1 MSSDQKFGEYIKK
14 ISGESAAFSPIETA
28 LPLFLK
34 RYSLFSGTVLGV
46 EFVFAFEK
54 EAVLT
59 PKEYSRHLERLQ
71 DKFRRPV
78 AFVFESLPLVRR
90 NALVKMLVPFVVPG
104 LQLFLPPLASLVEKN
119 VLPAKKVTRFLPL
132 TQVLVLKEL
141 LEGSVDGMSVKDVT
155 SEFGYSAVTGKK
167 AFDEL
172 VGMDLAE
179 VTAEWPGRLRLLVHG
194 RELWERALPALR
206 SPVRREWLSRTLPPA
221 VVGAGLTALSR
232 RTTLADDQLPTVAC
246 APKGKRGE
254 DETPYREEAC
264 CKVQEWRYRP
274 LLFGAK
280 EVDPFSLWLSLR
292 DVRDPRV
299 VGALEDMMED
309 VWKCRRELA

>member
-1 MSSDQKFGEYIKK
+1 MIKIDFEQKLGEYVEK
-14 ISGESAAFSPIETA
+14 ITGRTVSFRPLDVS
-28 LPLFLK
+28 LPLFLN
-34 RYSLFSGTVLGV
+34 RYSFVQGTVLDV
-46 EFVFAFEK
+46 DFVFAFEK
-54 EAVLT
+54 EAVLM
-59 PKEYSRHLERLQ
+59 PKEYSRHLERLRE
-71 DKFRRPV
+71 KFKLPV
-78 AFVFESLPLVRR
+78 VFVFESLPLVRR
-90 NALVKMLVPFVVPG
+90 NALVKMQVPFVVSG
-104 LQLFLPPLASLVEKN
+104 MQLFLPPLASLVEKN
-119 VLPAKKVTRFLPL
+119 VVSAKKVTRFLPL
-132 TQVLVLKEL
+132 TQLLVLKEL
-141 LEGSVDGMSVKDVT
+141 LKGSVDGMSIKDVM

-194 RELWERALPALR
+194 RELWDRALPALR
-206 SPVRREWLSRTLPPA
+206 SPVRREWLSRTFPPT
-221 VVGAGLTALSR
+221 VVGAGLSALSR

-246 APKGKRGE
+246 EPKGGRGE

-264 CKVQEWRYRP
+264 CKVQEWRYKP

-299 VGALEDMMED
+299 VGALEDMMEE
-309 VWKCRRELA
+309 VWKNR